1 MPTNLNIDQQ
11 LLDEAKRLGGHHTKR
26 AAVNEALRE
35 YIQRRKRLGAVKAF
49 GSVAFDPDF
58 NHTEGRKRR

>member
-11 LLDEAKRLGGHHTKR
+11 LLDEAKRVGGHHTKR

-35 YIQRRKRLGAVKAF
+35 YIQRRKHLGALKAF
-49 GSVAFDPDF
+49 GTFDFDPDF
-58 NHTEGRKRR
+58 DYKAERERR

>member
-1 MPTNLNIDQQ
+1 MPTNLNIDER

-35 YIQRRKRLGAVKAF
+35 YIQRRKRLGALKAF
-49 GSVAFDPDF
+49 GSFDFDPDF
-58 NHTEGRKRR
+58 NYKEERKRR